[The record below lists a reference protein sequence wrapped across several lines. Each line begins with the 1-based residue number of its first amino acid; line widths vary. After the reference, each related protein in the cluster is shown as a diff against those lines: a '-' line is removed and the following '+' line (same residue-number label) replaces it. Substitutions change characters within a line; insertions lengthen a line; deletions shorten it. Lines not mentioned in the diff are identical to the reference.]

1 MKKYN
6 ILVCSD
12 SFKGSLSS
20 RDIIDIY
27 KEEAHDV
34 ENVIITGV
42 EIADGG
48 EGTLDAISQFG
59 KYEWKEIECFNPL
72 FERIRARYLLDQ
84 EVAIIE
90 MAQASGITLIPYKDG
105 NAAKTT
111 TFGTGE
117 LILDAIKNGA
127 NHIFITVG
135 GSATNDGGIGAL
147 SALGYDFLDKDGN
160 SLKPIGENLIKISN
174 IDTSKAID
182 TNGIEFTVVADV
194 ENKLLG
200 KKGAT
205 YVYGPQK
212 GAVGEIKEQ
221 LEEGMK
227 NYNSVVKRVLG
238 VDMNALEH
246 GGAAGGLAAG
256 LIAFLNANVQ
266 SGIETLLDL
275 IDFNTLLSDADAV
288 ITGEG
293 CLDEQSLQGKV
304 VCGIT
309 KRCIKKNVPVYV
321 MAGITKIQGAEGI
334 KRIKTLR
341 EYARDSEDSILNAKI
356 YARIAAKEMLREI
369 VEDIKG

>member
-1 MKKYN
+1 MRSFN

-20 RDIIDIY
+20 KDIIDIY
-27 KEEAHDV
+27 KVESTNE
-34 ENVIITGV
+34 ENVKITGV

-48 EGTLDAISQFG
+48 EGTLDAISKFG

-72 FERIRARYLLDQ
+72 FEKITAKYLLSQD
-84 EVAIIE
+84 VAIIE

-117 LILDAIKNGA
+117 LILDAIRNGA
-127 NHIFITVG
+127 KHIFITVG

-147 SALGYDFLDKDGN
+147 SALGYEFLDKEGN
-160 SLKPIGENLIKISN
+160 ALEPIGESLIKIKD
-174 IDTSKAID
+174 IDTSKAIN
-182 TNGIEFTVVADV
+182 TNGIKFTVVADV

-200 KKGAT
+200 EKGAT

-212 GAVGEIKEQ
+212 GAIGDVKEQ

-227 NYNSVVKRVLG
+227 NYNFVVTKVLG
-238 VDMNALEH
+238 IDMSILEH

-256 LIAFLNANVQ
+256 LMAFLNANVQ
-266 SGIETLLDL
+266 SGIETILDL
-275 IDFNTLLSDADAV
+275 IDFDTLLNNADAV

-304 VCGIT
+304 VCGVT
-309 KRCIKKNVPVYV
+309 KRCLKKSVPVYV
-321 MAGITKIQGAEGI
+321 MAGITKIQGEDGI

-356 YARIAAKEMLREI
+356 YARIVAKELLKEI

>member
-1 MKKYN
+1 MRLFN

-20 RDIIDIY
+20 KDIIDIY
-27 KEEAHDV
+27 EVESRNE
-34 ENVIITGV
+34 ENVKITGV

-48 EGTLDAISQFG
+48 EGTLDAISKFG

-72 FERIRARYLLDQ
+72 FEKITAKYLLSQD
-84 EVAIIE
+84 VAIIE

-117 LILDAIKNGA
+117 LILDAIRNGA
-127 NHIFITVG
+127 KHIFITVG

-147 SALGYDFLDKDGN
+147 SALGYEFLDKEGHA
-160 SLKPIGENLIKISN
+160 LEPIGESLIKIKD
-174 IDTSKAID
+174 IDTSKAIN
-182 TNGIEFTVVADV
+182 TNGIKFTVVADV

-200 KKGAT
+200 EKGAT

-227 NYNSVVKRVLG
+227 NYNSVAKKVLDT
-238 VDMNALEH
+238 DMSTLEH

-256 LIAFLNANVQ
+256 LMAFLNANVQ
-266 SGIETLLDL
+266 SGIETILDL
-275 IDFNTLLSDADAV
+275 IDFDTLLNNADAV

-304 VCGIT
+304 VCGVT
-309 KRCIKKNVPVYV
+309 KRCVKKNVPVYV
-321 MAGITKIQGAEGI
+321 MAGITKIQGADGI

-356 YARIAAKEMLREI
+356 YARIVAKELIKEI

>member
-1 MKKYN
+1 MRLFN

-20 RDIIDIY
+20 KDIIDIY
-27 KEEAHDV
+27 EVESKNE
-34 ENVIITGV
+34 ENVKITGV

-48 EGTLDAISQFG
+48 EGTLDAISKFG

-72 FERIRARYLLDQ
+72 FEKITAKYLLSQD
-84 EVAIIE
+84 VAIIE

-117 LILDAIKNGA
+117 LILDAIRNGA
-127 NHIFITVG
+127 KHIFITVG

-147 SALGYDFLDKDGN
+147 NALGYEFLDKEGN
-160 SLKPIGENLIKISN
+160 ALEPIGESLIKIKD
-174 IDTSKAID
+174 IDTSKAIN
-182 TNGIEFTVVADV
+182 TNGIKFTVVADV

-212 GAVGEIKEQ
+212 GAVGDVKKQ

-227 NYNSVVKRVLG
+227 KYNSVVKKVLG
-238 VDMNALEH
+238 TDMSTLEH

-256 LIAFLNANVQ
+256 LMAFLNANVQ
-266 SGIETLLDL
+266 SGIETILDL
-275 IDFNTLLSDADAV
+275 IDFDTLLNNADAV

-304 VCGIT
+304 VCGVT
-309 KRCIKKNVPVYV
+309 KRCIKKKVPVYV
-321 MAGITKIQGAEGI
+321 MAGITKIQGADGI

-356 YARIAAKEMLREI
+356 YARIVAKELLKEI

>member
-1 MKKYN
+1 MKKLN

-27 KEEAHDV
+27 KKEAKDV
-34 ENVIITGV
+34 NIIGV

-48 EGTLDAISQFG
+48 EGTLDAISKVG
-59 KYEWKEIECFNPL
+59 KYEWKEIECTNPL
-72 FERIRARYLLDQ
+72 FEKIKAKYLLSKD
-84 EVAIIE
+84 VAIIE

-117 LILDAIKNGA
+117 LILDAIKSGVK
-127 NHIFITVG
+127 HIYITVG

-147 SALGYDFLDKDGN
+147 GALGFKFLDEN
-160 SLKPIGENLIKISN
+160 NNALALTGENLIKIKK
-174 IDTSKAID
+174 IDTSNAI
-182 TNGIEFTVVADV
+182 NFSGIRFTVVADV

-200 KKGAT
+200 EKGAT

-227 NYNSVVKRVLG
+227 NYNSVVLKTLG
-238 VDMNALEH
+238 IDMSKLEH
-246 GGAAGGLAAG
+246 GGAAGGLASG
-256 LIAFLNANVQ
+256 LMAFLGADVQ
-266 SGIETLLDL
+266 SGIETVLDLLDF
-275 IDFNTLLSDADAV
+275 DALLQNADAV

-293 CLDEQSLQGKV
+293 CIDEQSLQGKV
-304 VCGIT
+304 ICGIS

-321 MAGITKIQGAEGI
+321 MAGYKKINSAEGI
-334 KRIKTLR
+334 KDIKTLS
-341 EYARDSEDSILNAKI
+341 EIAKSTEDSILNAKT
-356 YARIAAKEMLREI
+356 YASIVAKNLLEEI
-369 VEDIKG
+369 VEDYKGL

>member
-1 MKKYN
+1 MKNFN

-20 RDIIDIY
+20 KDIIDIY
-27 KEEAHDV
+27 KNESQDF
-34 ENVIITGV
+34 ENVNITGV

-59 KYEWKEIECFNPL
+59 KYEWKEVECFNSL
-72 FERIRARYLLDQ
+72 FEKIRAKYLLSQD
-84 EVAIIE
+84 VAIIE

-105 NAAKTT
+105 NAAKTST
-111 TFGTGE
+111 LGTGE
-117 LILDAIKNGA
+117 LILDAINNGA
-127 NHIFITVG
+127 KHIYITVG
-135 GSATNDGGIGAL
+135 GSATNDGGMGAL
-147 SALGYDFLDKDGN
+147 SALGFVFLDKDGN
-160 SLKPIGENLIKISN
+160 SLKPIGDNLIKICN
-174 IDTSKAID
+174 IDKSKAID
-182 TNGIEFTVVADV
+182 INGISFTVVADV

-200 KKGAT
+200 EKGAT

-221 LEEGMK
+221 LEKGMK
-227 NYNSVVKRVLG
+227 NYNAVTKKVLG
-238 VDMNALEH
+238 VDMSTLEH

-256 LIAFLNANVQ
+256 LMAFLNANVQ
-266 SGIETLLDL
+266 SGIETILDL
-275 IDFNTLLSDADAV
+275 IEFNTLLNDADAV

-304 VCGIT
+304 VCGVT

-334 KRIKTLR
+334 KSVKTLR

-356 YARIAAKEMLREI
+356 YARIAAKDLLKEI
-369 VEDIKG
+369 IVDIKG

>member
-1 MKKYN
+1 MRLFN

-20 RDIIDIY
+20 KDIIDIY
-27 KEEAHDV
+27 EVESKNE
-34 ENVIITGV
+34 ENVKITGV

-48 EGTLDAISQFG
+48 EGTLDAISKFG

-72 FERIRARYLLDQ
+72 FEKITAKYLLSQD
-84 EVAIIE
+84 VAIIE

-127 NHIFITVG
+127 KHVFITVG

-147 SALGYDFLDKDGN
+147 NALGYEFLDKEGN
-160 SLKPIGENLIKISN
+160 ALEPIGESLIKIKD
-174 IDTSKAID
+174 IDTSKAIN
-182 TNGIEFTVVADV
+182 TNGIKFTVVADV

-200 KKGAT
+200 EKGAT

-227 NYNSVVKRVLG
+227 NYNSVAKKVLDT
-238 VDMNALEH
+238 DMSTLEH

-256 LIAFLNANVQ
+256 LMAFLNANVQ
-266 SGIETLLDL
+266 SGIETILDL
-275 IDFNTLLSDADAV
+275 IDFDTLLNNADAV

-304 VCGIT
+304 VCGVT
-309 KRCIKKNVPVYV
+309 KRCMKKSVPVYV
-321 MAGITKIQGAEGI
+321 MAGITKIQGADGI
-334 KRIKTLR
+334 KRIKPLR

-356 YARIAAKEMLREI
+356 YARIVAKELLKEI

>member
-1 MKKYN
+1 MRLFN

-20 RDIIDIY
+20 KDIIDIY
-27 KEEAHDV
+27 EDESKNE
-34 ENVIITGV
+34 ENVKITGV

-48 EGTLDAISQFG
+48 EGTLDAISKFG

-72 FERIRARYLLDQ
+72 FEKITAKYLLSQD
-84 EVAIIE
+84 VAIIE

-117 LILDAIKNGA
+117 LILDAIRNGA
-127 NHIFITVG
+127 KHIFITVG

-147 SALGYDFLDKDGN
+147 SALGYEFLDKEGHA
-160 SLKPIGENLIKISN
+160 LEPIGESLIKIKD
-174 IDTSKAID
+174 IDTSKAIN
-182 TNGIEFTVVADV
+182 TNGIKFTVVADV

-200 KKGAT
+200 EKGAT

-227 NYNSVVKRVLG
+227 NYNSVAKKVLDT
-238 VDMNALEH
+238 DMSTLEH

-256 LIAFLNANVQ
+256 LMAFLNANVQ
-266 SGIETLLDL
+266 SGIETILDL
-275 IDFNTLLSDADAV
+275 IDFDTLLNNADAV

-304 VCGIT
+304 VCGVT
-309 KRCIKKNVPVYV
+309 KRCMKKSVPVYV
-321 MAGITKIQGAEGI
+321 MAGITKIQGADGI

-356 YARIAAKEMLREI
+356 YARIVAKELIKEI